1 MSWGNSMYVKNLS
14 VLVDRASWGRKPIP
28 TSIGSAPTVH
38 AIDVKKALV
47 MLGTLTLP
55 SLISSAS
62 PALFWAWLR
71 YFLAV
76 ADNNDLRITRDFF
89 ELDPHQ
95 KSILSDDLGVA
106 ISTQWLFDRFGGFK
120 DIVDG
125 RRFMLQFP
133 HLLRTNRNVPTAKVG
148 PGKAPD
154 YVILDNAGKW
164 HVLECKGTQSGPSSR
179 DRFLKD
185 ALSQKQVILI
195 NGAICGER
203 LAVGLAISHEDQ
215 RRDSELRI
223 VDPDVDPVLTL
234 SPPQEKEMQSK
245 VHH

>member
-1 MSWGNSMYVKNLS
+1 MYVKNLS
-14 VLVDRASWGRKPIP
+14 VLVDKASWGRKSIP
-28 TSIGSAPTVH
+28 ASIGSAPPVH

-55 SLISSAS
+55 SLISPAS

-133 HLLRTNRNVPTAKVG
+133 QLLRTNRNVPTAKVG
-148 PGKAPD
+148 PSKAPD

-164 HVLECKGTQSGPSSR
+164 HVLECKRASNAVRLERRRRIGSIAR
-179 DRFLKD
+179 RRNCDRVNFHK
-185 ALSQKQVILI
+185 
-195 NGAICGER
+195 
-203 LAVGLAISHEDQ
+203 
-215 RRDSELRI
+215 
-223 VDPDVDPVLTL
+223 
-234 SPPQEKEMQSK
+234 
-245 VHH
+245 